1 MADAVYRVPRQQ
13 GTAFVA
19 SLSVMPRVYT
29 RVVAAQQEDQ
39 QIQRV
44 LRLPEVSYG
53 EDGTVRFR
61 NKLYVPLAA
70 RQELC
75 DEAHR
80 SKLSI
85 HPGGNKMY

>member
-1 MADAVYRVPRQQ
+1 MQQ
-13 GTAFVA
+13 
-19 SLSVMPRVYT
+19 
-29 RVVAAQQEDQ
+29 
-39 QIQRV
+39 V

-53 EDGTVRFR
+53 EDGIVRFR
-61 NKLYVPLAA
+61 NRLYVPLAA

-85 HPGGNKMY
+85 HPSENKMYQNVKRHF

>member
-1 MADAVYRVPRQQ
+1 M
-13 GTAFVA
+13 T
-19 SLSVMPRVYT
+19 SLSIMPRVYT
-29 RVVAAQQEDQ
+29 QVVAAQQEDQ

-53 EDGTVRFR
+53 EDGTVKFR
-61 NKLYVPLAA
+61 NKLYVPSAA

-80 SKLSI
+80 LKLSI
-85 HPGGNKMY
+85 HPGGNKMYQNLKRHFWWPGMKR